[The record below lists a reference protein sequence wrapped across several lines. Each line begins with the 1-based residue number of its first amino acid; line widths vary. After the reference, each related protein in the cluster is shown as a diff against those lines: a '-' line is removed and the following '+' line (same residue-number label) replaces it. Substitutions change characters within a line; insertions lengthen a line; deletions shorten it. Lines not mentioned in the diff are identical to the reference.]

1 MDHPKKVLV
10 LGATGAMGQYLV
22 PRLASMGYRVDAV
35 ALVDPREPVPGVSYL
50 KANVK
55 EPGVLQKLL
64 GNRYDG
70 IVDFLTYSTAELSWY
85 LPQALNHTDHYI
97 FLSSCRV
104 FDDLEHPVRESSPRL
119 IDASENIV
127 LRNSDDYSIYKARGE
142 NILRSF
148 SRKNWT
154 IIRPA
159 ITYSLMRYQLVTL
172 EAPNTVGRAR
182 AGKAAVVPEQAKNV
196 QATMSWAGDVARMIA
211 GLLFLDQA
219 RGETYTVSTSEHR
232 TWGEIA
238 DYYKEI
244 CNLQSIWVDKEEY
257 ISILNSDPYSFGA
270 RWQLEYDRLF
280 DRIIDNSKILAATG
294 MTQAEL
300 MPLYDGLE
308 HEISRCPADVEWPVN
323 ERMDSFLA
331 ARK

>member
-35 ALVDPREPVPGVSYL
+35 ALVDPKEPVPGVSYL

-64 GNRYDG
+64 ENRYDG
-70 IVDFLTYSTAELSWY
+70 IVDFMIYSSWELPGR
-85 LPQALNHTDHYI
+85 LACFVDHTDHYI
-97 FLSSCRV
+97 YLSSYRIY
-104 FDDLEHPVRESSPRL
+104 DNKEHPIRESSPRL

-182 AGKAAVVPEQAKNV
+182 AGKAVVVPEQAKNV

>member
-70 IVDFLTYSTAELSWY
+70 IVDFMISSSWELPGR
-85 LPQALNHTDHYI
+85 LACFLDHTDHYI
-97 FLSSCRV
+97 YLSSYRIY
-104 FDDLEHPVRESSPRL
+104 DNKEHPIRESSPRL